1 MVTDS
6 EVVKKVMGLKTQAEN
21 VGREVT
27 RLQTLQE
34 TSDGKL
40 TEARQQLEKMGLDP
54 AGDLE
59 AQLAER
65 SQAVAVELTALQQ
78 DVVALR
84 QEAGT

>member
-1 MVTDS
+1 MTDS
-6 EVVKKVMGLKTQAEN
+6 ETVKKVAGLKGQAEN

-34 TSDGKL
+34 ASEL
-40 TEARQQLEKMGLDP
+40 ELARATGQLKAMGLDP
-54 AGDLE
+54 AGDLD

-65 SQAVAVELTALQQ
+65 SRAVQTELQALGA
-78 DVVALR
+78 DVQNLR